1 MGYQR
6 ALKALNLEYTDKIP
20 LLFNPAGDM
29 ELGHRLSQKLAGLKR
44 SEGDRYIRAL
54 YQALDVDMLYTT
66 EPLRLGKKPR
76 KTIYGDYE
84 FFRKRLGGFGDAFH
98 LAYRGM
104 KLAQSSVVTQLWVVE
119 RPFNAYTELLD
130 YLGSWDPREQET
142 RSVKELAEQYG
153 EFWRGRQK
161 LLEDITLVAG
171 ETYVT
176 LWTFFVIHLGYPFLA
191 RLIHQ
196 DIDIFDESLAKF
208 AAVTKKYH
216 EAWARTGIKA
226 FVQHDDLATE
236 NGPVMSPRWF
246 RKHLFPHYKEM
257 WKPFK
262 YRGIKVINISDGD
275 HTSLFEGYVEVGSD
289 GFKVNNDANLSH
301 ADFEELYE
309 KWGGK
314 KVLIFQ
320 PNRETM
326 MYGTKRETIAEIE
339 FMTSLARKYDGA
351 FLHGIGSLHHP
362 ATAYKTWVKNR
373 GRT

>member
-6 ALKALNLEYTDKIP
+6 ALEALNLEYTDKIP
-20 LLFNPAGDM
+20 LLGVY
-29 ELGHRLSQKLAGLKR
+29 GIGRRLARKLTGKTR
-44 SEGDRYIRAL
+44 SEGDKYVRAL
-54 YQALDVDMLYTT
+54 YKALDVDMIYTT
-66 EPLRLGKKPR
+66 EPTGLGNRPR

-104 KLAQSSVVTQLWVVE
+104 KLAQSPVVDQLWVVE
-119 RPFNAYTELLD
+119 RPFKTYPELLD
-130 YLGSWDPREQET
+130 YLDRWDPREQET
-142 RSVKELAEQYG
+142 RTVKELAEQYG
-153 EFWRGRQK
+153 EFWEGRQK
-161 LLEDITLVAG
+161 LLQDITLAAG

-176 LWTFFVIHLGYPFLA
+176 LWTFFVIHLGYPFLS

-196 DIDIFDESLAKF
+196 DIDVFDEAVAKF

-226 FVQHDDLATE
+226 FVQHDDIATE
-236 NGPVMSPRWF
+236 NGPVMSLQWF
-246 RKHLFPHYKEM
+246 RKHLFPYYKVM
-257 WKPFK
+257 WQPFK
-262 YRGIKVINISDGD
+262 DRGIKVINISDGN

-289 GFKVNNDANLSH
+289 GFKVNNDANVSH
-301 ADFEELYE
+301 VEFEELYE

-326 MYGTKRETIAEIE
+326 MYGTEKETIAEIE
-339 FMTSLARKYDGA
+339 FMTSLAKRYNGS
-351 FLHGIGSLHHP
+351 FLHGIESRHHP
-362 ATAYKTWVKNR
+362 AAAHKTWVKNR
-373 GRT
+373 GRP

>member
-6 ALKALNLEYTDKIP
+6 ALKALNLEHTDKIP

-29 ELGHRLSQKLAGLKR
+29 ELGHRLAQKLAGLKR

-119 RPFNAYTELLD
+119 RPFKTYAELLD

-226 FVQHDDLATE
+226 FVQHDDIATE
-236 NGPVMSPRWF
+236 NGPVMAPRWF
-246 RKHLFPHYKEM
+246 REHLFPHYREM

-262 YRGIKVINISDGD
+262 HRGIKVINISDGD

-373 GRT
+373 GRR

>member
-29 ELGHRLSQKLAGLKR
+29 ELGHRLAQRLAGLKR

-104 KLAQSSVVTQLWVVE
+104 RLAQSSVVTQLWVVE
-119 RPFNAYTELLD
+119 RPFKTYTELLE
-130 YLGSWDPREQET
+130 YLGGWDPREQET

-153 EFWRGRQK
+153 EFWKGRQK

-196 DIDIFDESLAKF
+196 DIDIFDEALAKF

-289 GFKVNNDANLSH
+289 GFKVNNDANLSRV
-301 ADFEELYE
+301 DFEELYE

-314 KVLIFQ
+314 KGLIFQ